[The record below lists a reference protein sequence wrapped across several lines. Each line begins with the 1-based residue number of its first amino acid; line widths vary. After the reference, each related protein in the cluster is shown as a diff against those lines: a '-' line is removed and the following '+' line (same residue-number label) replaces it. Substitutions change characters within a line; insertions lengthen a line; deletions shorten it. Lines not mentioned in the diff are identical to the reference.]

1 MTSECV
7 NWSSH
12 STGPQQFDEAYRPP
26 LDTIFR
32 AAGKHFL
39 VDTEDIA
46 EAGNEA
52 SDVRHLKT
60 SSRPMQ
66 FCHSHWIPI
75 YMSCERFRRSAK
87 LPEVENIKV
96 GFRDV
101 KIRPKRR

>member
-1 MTSECV
+1 M
-7 NWSSH
+7 
-12 STGPQQFDEAYRPP
+12 
-26 LDTIFR
+26 DTIFR

-39 VDTEDIA
+39 IDTEDIA
-46 EAGNEA
+46 EAT
-52 SDVRHLKT
+52 DVRHLKT

-96 GFRDV
+96 GFRKV
-101 KIRPKRR
+101 VNYI